1 MVETFDEAN
10 EDRNLELTMSTTT
23 PPASS
28 TSTKTALVITSFP
41 SNPLTTTFTRG
52 DNCGGINNPSRPPIL
67 MIDDEPSCMPP
78 GFTGASSAFFSPGIA
93 CPSGYWTACHDT
105 TGVASIT
112 TVTCC
117 PTYGA
122 DISLSCVP
130 NPLSLSEVWE
140 TMFCTWMAPRSPGT
154 VITLTKSEDGRTS
167 TVTERITANAGINAY
182 GVRMVYQS
190 SDLNP
195 SSSSTSSTS
204 ASEDASSTPA
214 NPTANPYAGP
224 SSSNGA
230 VTTSGP
236 EPGGLSTGA
245 KAAIGVVVPLL
256 VIGALVAGFLLWR
269 RRRGAREA
277 ALSSAPPP
285 PQPPSEG
292 LEHTQYEHYVPAK
305 QPGYDHYYSGTPQPH
320 EMTTHWAAS
329 ELPSTRA
336 AVELPGELAGGGVQN
351 QRWR

>member
-1 MVETFDEAN
+1 
-10 EDRNLELTMSTTT
+10 MSTTT

-28 TSTKTALVITSFP
+28 TSTKTPLVITSFP

-52 DNCGGINNPSRPPIL
+52 DNCGGIYGPRHPPIL
-67 MIDDEPSCMPP
+67 LIDNESSCMPP

-117 PTYGA
+117 PTYG

-130 NPLSLSEVWE
+130 QPLSLSEVWE

-154 VITLTKSEDGRTS
+154 AITVTKSDDGRTS
-167 TVTERITANAGINAY
+167 TVTERVTANGGINAY

-195 SSSSTSSTS
+195 SSSSTS

-214 NPTANPYAGP
+214 NPTANPDAGP
-224 SSSNGA
+224 ASSNGA

-245 KAAIGVVVPLL
+245 KAAIGVVVPLV
-256 VIGALVAGFLLWR
+256 VIAALVAAFLLWQR
-269 RRRGAREA
+269 RRRAGGEA
-277 ALSSAPPP
+277 ALSPAPPP
-285 PQPPSEG
+285 PPPSEG
-292 LEHTQYEHYVPAK
+292 LDHHHQYGGHYVPAK
-305 QPGYDHYYSGTPQPH
+305 PPGYDHYYSGTPQSH
-320 EMTTHWAAS
+320 EMTAGWGAS

-336 AVELPGELAGGGVQN
+336 AVELPGDLGGGGMPKQG
-351 QRWR
+351 WR